1 MNVLRDGGQG
11 SVSVF
16 MGNRVRV
23 REREREKGGGVSMC
37 MKWSP
42 EEVHRCGEELGV
54 CRDGE
59 G

>member
-1 MNVLRDGGQG
+1 MNVLRGRGQG

-23 REREREKGGGVSMC
+23 RERKKGGGISMC